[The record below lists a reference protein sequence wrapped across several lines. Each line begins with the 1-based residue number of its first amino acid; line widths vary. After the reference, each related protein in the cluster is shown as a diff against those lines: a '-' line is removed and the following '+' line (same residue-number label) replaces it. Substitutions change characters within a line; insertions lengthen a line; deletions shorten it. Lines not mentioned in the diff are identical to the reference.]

1 MQENSRLDLHI
12 YYAGKINFPL
22 TTENFDFTGDL
33 INVYG
38 KPDLDLLAIPAIV
51 RLAINFIEKVAEV
64 NDHLAFK
71 CP

>member
-1 MQENSRLDLHI
+1 M
-12 YYAGKINFPL
+12 
-22 TTENFDFTGDL
+22 
-33 INVYG
+33 YG

-51 RLAINFIEKVAEV
+51 RLAINFTEKVAEV